1 FAQNVG
7 QAFLGINLKCA
18 SCHDSFIDRWT
29 LDEAYGLAAIYSQ
42 RPLELHRCDKPTG
55 KMAQPSW
62 LFDELGQ
69 VDADAPQPERL
80 RQLAA
85 LLTHRDN
92 GRFTRTIANRLWHRL
107 MGRGIVH
114 PTDAMQSPPW
124 NADLLDYLAEYLAE
138 HNYDLKQTL
147 EHIATSEAYASHAER
162 VADDTDAHGYH
173 YAGPRSKR
181 MTAEQFVDCV
191 WQITETAPRKFD
203 APVVRGKAEP
213 ASVTDIPVTGVWIW
227 NRADAGNAA
236 AGETI
241 AFRKQWQLPQPPAQA
256 TAVVTC
262 DNAYTLYVNGKQIH
276 AGNNWEA
283 PDLLPL
289 GPLKA
294 GDNEILI
301 VAKNAGN
308 GPNPAGLFFEARWQ
322 DADGKTHTLATDNT
336 WQWTA
341 KLPAANGRYKQPPDD
356 WQPAAPVAAQQV
368 WMSRLANELAT
379 LLSRGNA
386 GSQHMVRA
394 ALLKSNFLMRSLGRP
409 NRDQI
414 VSVRP
419 LELTTLEAIDLS
431 NGEELAGMLRQ
442 GASHLAARD
451 WQSPDEFIRW
461 LYHFALSRDPT
472 ADELRIL
479 TEAAGPELTE
489 PVVEDILWSVL
500 MLPEFQLVR

>member
-1 FAQNVG
+1 
-7 QAFLGINLKCA
+7 
-18 SCHDSFIDRWT
+18 
-29 LDEAYGLAAIYSQ
+29 
-42 RPLELHRCDKPTG
+42 
-55 KMAQPSW
+55 
-62 LFDELGQ
+62 
-69 VDADAPQPERL
+69 
-80 RQLAA
+80 
-85 LLTHRDN
+85 
-92 GRFTRTIANRLWHRL
+92 
-107 MGRGIVH
+107 
-114 PTDAMQSPPW
+114 
-124 NADLLDYLAEYLAE
+124 
-138 HNYDLKQTL
+138 
-147 EHIATSEAYASHAER
+147 
-162 VADDTDAHGYH
+162 
-173 YAGPRSKR
+173 
-181 MTAEQFVDCV
+181 
-191 WQITETAPRKFD
+191 
-203 APVVRGKAEP
+203 
-213 ASVTDIPVTGVWIW
+213 
-227 NRADAGNAA
+227 
-236 AGETI
+236 
-241 AFRKQWQLPQPPAQA
+241 
-256 TAVVTC
+256 
-262 DNAYTLYVNGKQIH
+262 
-276 AGNNWEA
+276 WEA

-322 DADGKTHTLATDNT
+322 DADGETHTLATDNS
-336 WQWTA
+336 WQWSA
-341 KLPAANGRYKQPPDD
+341 KLPAANGRYKQSPDD

-431 NGEELAGMLRQ
+431 NGEELAAMLRQ
-442 GASHLAARD
+442 GASHLAARN
-451 WQSPDEFIRW
+451 WQSPDEFIGW
-461 LYHFALSRDPT
+461 LYRFALSREPT

-479 TEAAGPELTE
+479 TAAAGSELTE